1 MPDHGSELRLCGF
14 EQAYLESI
22 TKQQAA
28 VGQLSEK
35 LAALH
40 DRLESST

>member
-22 TKQQAA
+22 TNTTEGSWTA
-28 VGQLSEK
+28 SEK